1 MNENRDVTDVLL
13 VPKLYLGTQLL
24 KKLYFKFTLSHSQK
38 RIKVKL
44 FKKLY
49 SQMQFWNEQN
59 WILKELKGV
68 SIKSG

>member
-44 FKKLY
+44 FKKNAFPNAIWERVDVFY
-49 SQMQFWNEQN
+49 
-59 WILKELKGV
+59 
-68 SIKSG
+68 